1 MNNIFVINLE
11 HRTDRLEQAKKYLDE
26 HELEWERFDAIKYDT
41 KVHGFEKEF
50 NNFKKIVYHASPS
63 YASGCFGCVLS
74 HYNVIK
80 IAKERK
86 YDMVTILEDDFYFTP
101 GWKENLN
108 KCLDDLKDK
117 DWDMFYLSANNVW
130 PAVPVTN
137 NIEKPRKCFTTGA
150 YILKSS
156 LFDYILENALD
167 FGKQIDMF
175 YCETVQQKFN
185 VYTPKKNIIRQTPSY
200 SDIEGKYVDYN
211 FYIK

>member
-101 GWKENLN
+101 GWKENLD
-108 KCLDDLKDK
+108 KCLYDLKDK
-117 DWDMFYLSANNVW
+117 DWDMFYLSANNIC
-130 PAVPVTN
+130 PAIPITN

-156 LFDYILENALD
+156 LFDYILENALEY
-167 FGKQIDMF
+167 GKEIDVF

-185 VYTPKKNIIRQTPSY
+185 VYTPKKNIIRQSPSY
-200 SDIEGKYVDYN
+200 SDIQNCHVNYD
-211 FYIK
+211 FF